1 MMITQ
6 SAIRTIEECSLSAW
20 PALQTA
26 YYDGWL
32 LRWAEGYTRRANSV
46 NPIYESHLP
55 VAEKVVAC
63 EAFFRQHNL
72 PTVFKLTSAVN
83 PAELDAQ
90 LSELGYVRE
99 AGTLVQ
105 TADLRSTAFDLTLQL
120 SIQPQISR
128 AWLEHFSRLNDV
140 DPARIPLMENMLSR
154 IPATPAFA
162 TMSIDGEVVAVGLGV
177 ADKGYI
183 GLFDIVVAAQRRG
196 QGLGYQLVTG
206 LLAWGQAQGAHTA
219 YLQVVESNITAQ
231 NLYGKIGFHEAY
243 RYWYRVKS

>member
-1 MMITQ
+1 MIISQ
-6 SAIRTIEECSLSAW
+6 SIIRTIEECSLSAW

-55 VAEKVVAC
+55 VAEKAAAC
-63 EAFFRQHNL
+63 EAFFRRHNL
-72 PTVFKLTSAVN
+72 PTVFKLTSAVY
-83 PAELDAQ
+83 PADLDAQ
-90 LSELGYVRE
+90 LVELGYARE
-99 AGTLVQ
+99 AGTIVQ
-105 TADLRSTAFDLTLQL
+105 TADLRTASFEVTPQL
-120 SIQPQISR
+120 SLQPHISR
-128 AWLEHFSRLNDV
+128 AWLEHFSRLNDL
-140 DPARIPLMENMLSR
+140 DPARIPLMENMLGR

-162 TMSIDGEVVAVGLGV
+162 TMNIDGEVVAVGLGV

-206 LLAWGQAQGAHTA
+206 LLAWGQKQGAHTA
-219 YLQVVESNITAQ
+219 YLQVVESNIPAQ
-231 NLYGKIGFHEAY
+231 NLYGKIGFSEAY
-243 RYWYRVKS
+243 RYWYRVKA